1 MSDTDTLVREFLAGG
16 GKVER
21 CPPGGSEHVQYKHS
35 GLFNLAQT
43 KARAE
48 CRWWQSLRGGRGN
61 YAGTSP
67 GSELGQGRAGAALAV
82 DTAMRQGLV
91 E

>member
-21 CPPGGSEHVQYKHS
+21 CPPGGSEHVQFKPLVVQ
-35 GLFNLAQT
+35 GRV
-43 KARAE
+43 KARVNKERYDSRVLGLTRA
-48 CRWWQSLRGGRGN
+48 QFDRGWSTRGKF
-61 YAGTSP
+61 ATP
-67 GSELGQGRAGAALAV
+67 VDVALKE
-82 DTAMRQGLV
+82 GLV